1 MDASGGGLPVTSDRC
16 CVILSHGSHQD
27 DLVRH
32 SANWHEEGGT
42 PLRPED
48 VIVAAFVQLRRIA
61 VSHASCHLASLN
73 SDFFF
78 ETGRN
83 DRRLLPTQGYPWC
96 CPYRRQ

>member
-1 MDASGGGLPVTSDRC
+1 MWGSLRFGSV
-16 CVILSHGSHQD
+16 LSHGSHQD

-61 VSHASCHLASLN
+61 VCNNSYHLAPPD
-73 SDFFF
+73 SDFSFLL
-78 ETGRN
+78 TGGDN
-83 DRRLLPTQGYPWC
+83 
-96 CPYRRQ
+96 

>member
-1 MDASGGGLPVTSDRC
+1 MDASGGEILFTLGHYR
-16 CVILSHGSHQD
+16 VILSHGSCQD

-61 VSHASCHLASLN
+61 VGDSHSQIELS
-73 SDFFF
+73 
-78 ETGRN
+78 
-83 DRRLLPTQGYPWC
+83 
-96 CPYRRQ
+96 